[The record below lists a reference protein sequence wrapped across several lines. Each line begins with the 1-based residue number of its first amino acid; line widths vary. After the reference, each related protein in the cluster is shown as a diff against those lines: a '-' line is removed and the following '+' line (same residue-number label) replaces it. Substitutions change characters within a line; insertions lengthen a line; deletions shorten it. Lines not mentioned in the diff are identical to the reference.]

1 MLSTEQSNIN
11 GMDEEQG
18 GVTTNIWRPRSP
30 SQNPN
35 SNNNNNTR
43 ETIYYRL
50 L

>member
-11 GMDEEQG
+11 GLDEEQG
-18 GVTTNIWRPRSP
+18 GVTTNIGRPRSP